1 MGMSARGIVLPS
13 LYVATSCIC
22 LNLFRRVS
30 YHHHPCH
37 SDFNHEP
44 VARREVVDWLV
55 TDPNGTYVYIYI
67 YLNNLPFVMFRPLC
81 SPICVIQTIV
91 TPLAVV
97 EMLDSNVLRC
107 SMRKLA

>member
-1 MGMSARGIVLPS
+1 MER
-13 LYVATSCIC
+13 
-22 LNLFRRVS
+22 
-30 YHHHPCH
+30 
-37 SDFNHEP
+37 
-44 VARREVVDWLV
+44 
-55 TDPNGTYVYIYI
+55 TYIYIYI
-67 YLNNLPFVMFRPLC
+67 YLNNLPFVMFCPLC